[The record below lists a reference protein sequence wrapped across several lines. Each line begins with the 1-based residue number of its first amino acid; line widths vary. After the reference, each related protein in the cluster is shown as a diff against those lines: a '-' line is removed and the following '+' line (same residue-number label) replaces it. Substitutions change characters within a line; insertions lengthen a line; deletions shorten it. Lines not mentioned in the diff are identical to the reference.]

1 MTSKPSILIVDRTHR
16 ARSTIKKVISGCI
29 EMTLDLDSLRA
40 NGRQAFPGVDWL
52 FPVQLSRVAGLTGHV
67 NDRSAKA
74 YLGAFKGALKGLIFS
89 QFQQILDGGPSTG
102 QFEKNSII

>member
-1 MTSKPSILIVDRTHR
+1 M
-16 ARSTIKKVISGCI
+16 
-29 EMTLDLDSLRA
+29 
-40 NGRQAFPGVDWL
+40 
-52 FPVQLSRVAGLTGHV
+52 AGLTGHV